1 MEGLSKWIKGN
12 CASTVLY
19 LFQSK
24 VDIYKGGKDLDKKL
38 DNEFG
43 DKKSTHLRKGRI
55 MSMWGRFMLGFWHQ
69 NTQSLAVWYELAA
82 KDIRRNLT
90 KGGKK

>member
-43 DKKSTHLRKGRI
+43 D
-55 MSMWGRFMLGFWHQ
+55 
-69 NTQSLAVWYELAA
+69 
-82 KDIRRNLT
+82 
-90 KGGKK
+90 